1 MNKPFLPGQG
11 GAAPGAELFNKIPM
25 LIAELRRHGVLLLT
39 GFCVIALLL
48 LAVGMVM
55 PKRFQSSTV
64 IHAGEANIIGPLME
78 GRAVPT
84 GVADRARI
92 AHEVIFSRA
101 IMAQILEA
109 GGWADTVTDPLARER
124 LIGEIRQRTRVD
136 SPGANLIRITY
147 TDAQPERAFKVA
159 SRFAELFIQESLD
172 AKERESREAYEF
184 IASRVEEYHG
194 KLLEAEERLKQFRSE
209 NLDARPGTDADVR
222 LRIAQIRGQI
232 ESARTDLSELQMR
245 DSALSAQISG
255 EVEVS
260 DLRSRS
266 AQFRIRIAEL
276 QAQMDTLL
284 LDYTDSYPDVVR
296 LRHQIQDMQTA
307 LAQEERAEA
316 RGDGRDAAAAA
327 SNPLYQQLRSD
338 QSRVRSDI
346 AALRARIVENEQLL
360 NAELDRGRR
369 VADSEA
375 ALAELTRDYE
385 VNRDI
390 YQDLLRRRENARVS
404 MSLDAE
410 QRGLTFRIQESAAL
424 PLQPTGLRLLH
435 FAAAGLG
442 LGLALPAGLL
452 IGLLQIDPRARSASA
467 LASTLPVP
475 VLVSIPEFR
484 TGADRRRSLLKLG
497 LALLAVGAVFAIYLW
512 AAVSRGAIQL

>member
-1 MNKPFLPGQG
+1 M
-11 GAAPGAELFNKIPM
+11 
-25 LIAELRRHGVLLLT
+25 
-39 GFCVIALLL
+39 
-48 LAVGMVM
+48 
-55 PKRFQSSTV
+55 
-64 IHAGEANIIGPLME
+64 
-78 GRAVPT
+78 
-84 GVADRARI
+84 
-92 AHEVIFSRA
+92 
-101 IMAQILEA
+101 
-109 GGWADTVTDPLARER
+109 
-124 LIGEIRQRTRVD
+124 
-136 SPGANLIRITY
+136 
-147 TDAQPERAFKVA
+147 
-159 SRFAELFIQESLD
+159 
-172 AKERESREAYEF
+172 
-184 IASRVEEYHG
+184 
-194 KLLEAEERLKQFRSE
+194 
-209 NLDARPGTDADVR
+209 DARPGTDADGR
-222 LRIAQIRGQI
+222 TRIAQIRGQI
-232 ESARTDLSELQMR
+232 ESARTDLAELQMR
-245 DSALSAQISG
+245 DGALTAQISG

-276 QAQMDTLL
+276 QAQLDTLL

-346 AALRARIVENEQLL
+346 AALRARLAENEQLL
-360 NAELDRGRR
+360 DAELDRGRR

-452 IGLLQIDPRARSASA
+452 IGLLQIDPRARSAGA
-467 LASTLPVP
+467 LAANLPVP

-484 TGADRRRSLLKLG
+484 TSADRRRSLLKLAV
-497 LALLAVGAVFAIYLW
+497 ALLAVGAVFAIYLW